1 MYCSILRVC
10 VLSHSVVSNYFATT
24 RTVAQ
29 EAPMSMVLF
38 RQEYWSDLPF
48 PPPGDLPH
56 PGVEPVFPVAP
67 TLAGGFSTT
76 EPPRKTLV
84 VSYCGFNLH
93 LSDD

>member
-1 MYCSILRVC
+1 
-10 VLSHSVVSNYFATT
+10 
-24 RTVAQ
+24 
-29 EAPMSMVLF
+29 MSMVLF
-38 RQEYWSDLPF
+38 RQEYWSDLSF

-76 EPPRKTLV
+76 EPPRKNFV